1 MVIMPSDNNPPQ
13 GFPVKKGF
21 MVSFTKPTTG
31 NSAITFKVM
40 DQTLTQLMKINGKD
54 KVELIPT
61 EVKSA
66 PKTFEILAPGMSQG
80 LWFNFTSCLVVN
92 LRVGFLSRRSR
103 SRSRNLKCRAKQCG
117 ESQTD
122 GIETRVQNPSLII
135 SHWIVSLRVLCGI
148 GRKWN
153 RSNSSDRL
161 QFCIA

>member
-1 MVIMPSDNNPPQ
+1 MKIMNKSGKNVVIMPSDNNPPQ

-80 LWFNFTSCLVVN
+80 LWFNFTFCLVVN
-92 LRVGFLSRRSR
+92 LRVGFLSQQSR
-103 SRSRNLKCRAKQCG
+103 SGSRNL
-117 ESQTD
+117 
-122 GIETRVQNPSLII
+122 
-135 SHWIVSLRVLCGI
+135 
-148 GRKWN
+148 
-153 RSNSSDRL
+153 
-161 QFCIA
+161 